1 MLGSVTTKI
10 KKTKRERKEGGETKL
25 NWKTGENYF
34 EREMQRGF
42 EQTVKGITKWSYEF
56 LKGSDTEIPHREE
69 KLYYHVIRLSNY
81 IDRVTAFP
89 LSWKKLQ
96 RPRFKIWI
104 FDYTLFFLPSFLPFK
119 PSPLALN
126 RPQSLDIGVLH
137 PRFQFHQT
145 ISPLQKLCE
154 KMFEDRLETDIAEL
168 SLLSRITNLAPG
180 ANKATKVSSSTSI
193 LFDTTTFR

>member
-1 MLGSVTTKI
+1 
-10 KKTKRERKEGGETKL
+10 
-25 NWKTGENYF
+25 
-34 EREMQRGF
+34 MQRGF

-104 FDYTLFFLPSFLPFK
+104 FDYTLFFLPSFLLNPPPLHLTVPNPSISVYYILDFSFIRPFHHCK
-119 PSPLALN
+119 NFAKRCSRIAS
-126 RPQSLDIGVLH
+126 RQ
-137 PRFQFHQT
+137 
-145 ISPLQKLCE
+145 ISPSCLCY
-154 KMFEDRLETDIAEL
+154 LE
-168 SLLSRITNLAPG
+168 
-180 ANKATKVSSSTSI
+180 
-193 LFDTTTFR
+193 